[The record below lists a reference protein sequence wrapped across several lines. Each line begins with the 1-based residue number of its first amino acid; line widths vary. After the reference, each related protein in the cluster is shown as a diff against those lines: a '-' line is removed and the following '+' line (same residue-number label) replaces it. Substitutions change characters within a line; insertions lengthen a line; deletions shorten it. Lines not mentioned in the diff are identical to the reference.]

1 MLLNSK
7 LPPENYTQ
15 FQLST
20 QAMRILHDR
29 IVPGIN
35 NVFLAL
41 ANSLKEEHLCI
52 KAICSF
58 VNYTVTTDES
68 TTVTSIGE
76 VEIMYAKI
84 QYLQTI
90 LQNFCGYP
98 IQIQTRLVSA
108 PTDSETGAQNCFLL
122 RTFFKLVDDY
132 FIERIT
138 ASGSPKFNDYSELSD
153 SIDENTRPVNDAL
166 YVQIVVTI
174 TVLGNIL
181 PPTLFV
187 VWEMRLLEA
196 LLLSRS
202 HFLCGII
209 IDCWGCVARSL
220 NPIELDNQ
228 IRFLIDLVRI
238 SFDTYF
244 Q

>member
-1 MLLNSK
+1 MDFEKILWDHLEKVNYIFTISMCSSRSLYINSHNQYFLNFWC
-7 LPPENYTQ
+7 LEVLQ
-15 FQLST
+15 
-20 QAMRILHDR
+20 ILHLS
-29 IVPGIN
+29 P
-35 NVFLAL
+35 
-41 ANSLKEEHLCI
+41 
-52 KAICSF
+52 
-58 VNYTVTTDES
+58 Y
-68 TTVTSIGE
+68 
-76 VEIMYAKI
+76 
-84 QYLQTI
+84 
-90 LQNFCGYP
+90 
-98 IQIQTRLVSA
+98 
-108 PTDSETGAQNCFLL
+108 CFLL

-153 SIDENTRPVNDAL
+153 SIDENSRPVNDAL

-244 Q
+244 QWKLIIDAVSMGLSTAFTSSN